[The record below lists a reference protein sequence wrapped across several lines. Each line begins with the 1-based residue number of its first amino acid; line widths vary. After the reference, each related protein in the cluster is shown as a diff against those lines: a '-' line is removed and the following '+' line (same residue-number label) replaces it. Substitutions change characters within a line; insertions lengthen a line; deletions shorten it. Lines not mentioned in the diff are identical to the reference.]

1 MLWVPSKVRN
11 YASSRAQKDAK
22 LVKRLS
28 QQPESIGLDS
38 QFLYKKLRVVVMPVC
53 NPSAEEAVKLSGTHW
68 PASYSS

>member
-11 YASSRAQKDAK
+11 YTSSRAQKDAK
-22 LVKRLS
+22 LVKCLS

-38 QFLYKKLRVVVMPVC
+38 QFLYKKLHVVMPVC
-53 NPSAEEAVKLSGTHW
+53 SPSAEEAVKLSGTHW